1 MKRFLSALLAL
12 CLLITFLPTGA
23 LAAALAEPSIPGL
36 STLDYTTEDV
46 ERMPATDEF
55 SYEFLPAGE
64 TWKTLAAGVAPATF
78 KEVSYELADGVVVL
92 EENSTVSEKIASAGQ
107 LIAGSAIQDKSP
119 EKIKVATVIRLI
131 NGPIAMLPCVS
142 LYFYERCK
150 NCNEKHCGLHDMMI
164 EVRDATLNIVENRTL
179 KDLIV

>member
-1 MKRFLSALLAL
+1 MLSKKSQYAFKALTYLTERFNDGPVLISEIAKKKKIPLKFLENILLELKKAGIL
-12 CLLITFLPTGA
+12 NSKKGKGGGYFL
-23 LAAALAEPSIPGL
+23 
-36 STLDYTTEDV
+36 
-46 ERMPATDEF
+46 
-55 SYEFLPAGE
+55 
-64 TWKTLAAGVAPATF
+64 
-78 KEVSYELADGVVVL
+78 
-92 EENSTVSEKIASAGQ
+92 N
-107 LIAGSAIQDKSP
+107 KSP

-179 KDLIV
+179 KDLVV